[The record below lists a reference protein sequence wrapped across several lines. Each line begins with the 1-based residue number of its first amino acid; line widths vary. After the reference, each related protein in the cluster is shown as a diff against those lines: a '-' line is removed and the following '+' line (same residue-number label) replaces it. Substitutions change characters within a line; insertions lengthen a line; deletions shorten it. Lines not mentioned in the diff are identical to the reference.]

1 MVKSVGKLFREEC
14 LRSFPSQIAAGE
26 ALPCQGQ
33 KGGSEFSEEA
43 QYNKNQVQKN
53 KRKMMLFV

>member
-14 LRSFPSQIAAGE
+14 FPSQIAAGE

-33 KGGSEFSEEA
+33 KGGSEFSKEA
-43 QYNKNQVQKN
+43 QYTIKIGF
-53 KRKMMLFV
+53 RKIKEK

>member
-14 LRSFPSQIAAGE
+14 LQSFPSQIAAGE

-33 KGGSEFSEEA
+33 KGGSEFSKEA
-43 QYNKNQVQKN
+43 QYTIKIGF
-53 KRKMMLFV
+53 RKIKEK